1 LERTKRDVTAVE
13 FVDGAVL
20 APRVPAAPA
29 IEGRLFVVGC
39 PRSGT
44 TLLQSLLAAHP
55 AVLSFPE
62 TAVFGRLLSEQ
73 AMPGE
78 SRLGTVHRRTQVGYR
93 HAVALLQA
101 LGRRDLEHVLPIRSK
116 TIAQFVDGFVSVL
129 DRLALDKGK
138 SWWVEKTPENI
149 RFVPEI
155 LALVPGARFV
165 TIVRDGRQ
173 NVAALYDM
181 ACRYPERWWVRY
193 RDLDVAIEM
202 WNRCASDTRRLLG
215 MPEVLLLDHQR
226 LVTDTETVMQEICR
240 FAGLDFTR
248 QMIDCRA
255 QAAGYIIASH
265 EPWKAD
271 VLNPIRS
278 AMDDKFD
285 RLFDPAQKAYIEA
298 RLEKID
304 IA

>member
-1 LERTKRDVTAVE
+1 MDRSNRVITAVE
-13 FVDGAVL
+13 FADVAAM
-20 APRVPAAPA
+20 APDAPVMSA

-62 TAVFGRLLSEQ
+62 TAVFGRLLSER
-73 AMPGE
+73 ALPGE
-78 SRLGTVHRRTQVGYR
+78 DRVGTVHRRTQLGYR
-93 HAVALLQA
+93 HTVALLQS
-101 LGRRDLEHVLPIRSK
+101 LGRRDLEQILPLRSK

-129 DRLALDKGK
+129 DRLTLDKGK
-138 SWWVEKTPENI
+138 LWWVEKTPENI
-149 RFVPEI
+149 RFVREI
-155 LALVPGARFV
+155 LELVPGARFV
-165 TIVRDGRQ
+165 TILRDGRQ

-181 ACRYPERWWVRY
+181 ARKYPDRWWVRY
-193 RDLDVAIEM
+193 GDLDVAIAI
-202 WNRCASDTRRLLG
+202 WNRCASDARRLLG
-215 MPEVLLLDHQR
+215 MPEVLLIRHER
-226 LVTDTETVMQEICR
+226 LVADTEAVMREICR
-240 FAGLDFTR
+240 FTGLHFTS
-248 QMIDCRA
+248 QMIDRRA
-255 QAAGYIIASH
+255 EAASSVIASH

-271 VLNPIRS
+271 VLKPIRS
-278 AMDDKFD
+278 AIDDKFE

>member
-1 LERTKRDVTAVE
+1 MARSNRGINTVE
-13 FVDGAVL
+13 FADVVAL
-20 APRVPAAPA
+20 APGAPVTGA

-73 AMPGE
+73 ALPGE
-78 SRLGTVHRRTQVGYR
+78 NRPGTVHRRTQLAYR
-93 HAVALLQA
+93 HTVALLQA
-101 LGRRDLEHVLPIRSK
+101 LGRRDLEQVLPIRSK

-129 DRLALDKGK
+129 DRLASDRGK
-138 SWWVEKTPENI
+138 SRWVEKNPENI

-155 LALVPGARFV
+155 LELVPGARFV
-165 TIVRDGRQ
+165 TMLRDGRQ

-181 ACRYPERWWVRY
+181 ACKYPDRWWVRY
-193 RDLDVAIEM
+193 RDLDVAIET
-202 WNRCASDTRRLLG
+202 WNRCARVTRRQLD
-215 MPEVLLLDHQR
+215 MPEVLVIRHER
-226 LVTDTETVMQEICR
+226 LVTDTEAVMHEVCR
-240 FAGLDFTR
+240 FTGLPFTR
-248 QMIDCRA
+248 QMIDSRV
-255 QAAGYIIASH
+255 QAAGSVIASH
-265 EPWKAD
+265 EPWKTD

-278 AMDDKFD
+278 ALDDKFD
-285 RLFDPAQKAYIEA
+285 RLFDPAQKAYVEA
-298 RLEKID
+298 RLEKLD